1 MVVVD
6 TSVVLAVLL
15 NEPERN
21 AILKRTRGKRIL
33 VAPSLG
39 WEVGNALVALV
50 RRGKADYAAIERAW
64 RSFDQIPLTFTS
76 CSIIASLRLATDTGL
91 YAYDAYVIEAARA
104 AGASLLTL
112 DKKQRAVAV
121 ARGVDILEIT

>member
-15 NEPERN
+15 HEPERN

-50 RRGKADYAAIERAW
+50 RRRKADAGAIERAW
-64 RSFDQIPLTFTS
+64 RSFDRIPLTFTR
-76 CSIIASLRLATDTGL
+76 CDILASLRLAAETGL

-121 ARGVDILEIT
+121 ERGVDILEIT

>member
-50 RRGKADYAAIERAW
+50 RRRKADYPAIERAW
-64 RSFDQIPLTFTS
+64 RSFGQVAFAFTD
-76 CSIIASLRLATDTGL
+76 CNIASSLRLATEAGL
-91 YAYDAYVIEAARA
+91 CAYDAYVIEAARA
-104 AGASLLTL
+104 AGAALMTL
-112 DKKQRAVAV
+112 DKKQQAVAV
-121 ARGVDILEIT
+121 ERGVEILEVN